1 MKKLIKILII
11 ISSILLFYLSYD
23 YECKRQTNQLINF
36 INQKSECF
44 DNYQHYYFEIPV
56 RDRIRHEE
64 LIKKIK
70 NLDKVIITTGYV
82 KQVDDNKKVI
92 VKHIYDT
99 DKIVWNYLEEEFVV
113 SGDYDYLTTDLTKKN
128 HVQLLNNNYLNGSYE
143 FKTLDNIVNEYGEGI
158 YDALIYSIFYQDDSD
173 LNYLKTIINDIY
185 GSDLT
190 YHSEL
195 EMIENDKV
203 TSDYVTILI
212 ITIISLLVGIIYDVV
227 SRYQELALVRLLG
240 YNYISI
246 LNNYYIKTV
255 ISVILLSLISNL
267 VCFIVVVFK
276 INKLSLSLIKML
288 LINNI
293 ILVLVISMIIIVS
306 IVFSNNKQIVKS
318 LKKKNHL
325 ELLAKTCFIYKN
337 IIAIFLF
344 VVILA
349 SLNNIIPVINLGKS
363 LNHQKDF
370 FNQVYQIS
378 NVNYEIN
385 WQGVL
390 LEEKG
395 VIACNFFNVNNYGDD
410 FEYNLPTIIVNDN
423 YLKQYQ
429 IYDMNNQLMNKF
441 DNGMVLVPKKYQTEN
456 LQNYQGTITMIQN
469 NNCFYDPTVILE
481 TGKSIDPIIIVDNNS
496 TYNYA
501 SAEIFLPKIRNV
513 QYYKQLL
520 EKLESNKEIIILDD
534 KDKYNQVL
542 DMLVKPVLIKYGLYG
557 LIFLG
562 IFYLLD
568 ITSIMIRLKN
578 DQKEIMIK
586 RMLGYPFFSIFK
598 DYYLENMIVYL
609 LPFLFS
615 IIYLRIDFMITLLC
629 LLCLLLFEIVIITV
643 RLKIFISQMKILR

>member
-23 YECKRQTNQLINF
+23 HECKRQSNQLINF

-56 RDRIRHEE
+56 RDQIKHEE
-64 LIKKIK
+64 LIKKI
-70 NLDKVIITTGYV
+70 NDLDKVIITTGYV

-92 VKHIYDT
+92 VKHIYDP

-113 SGDYDYLTTDLTKKN
+113 SGDYDYLTTNLTKKN

-158 YDALIYSIFYQDDSD
+158 YDTLIYSIFYQDDSD

-276 INKLSLSLIKML
+276 INKLSLPLIKIL

-293 ILVLVISMIIIVS
+293 ILVLVISMIITIS
-306 IVFSNNKQIVKS
+306 IVFSNNKQIVKG

-337 IIAIFLF
+337 IVAIFLF
-344 VVILA
+344 VVILT
-349 SLNNIIPVINLGKS
+349 SVNNMIPVINLGKS
-363 LNHQKDF
+363 LHHQKDF

-385 WQGVL
+385 WQEVL
-390 LEEKG
+390 LKEKG

-441 DNGMVLVPKKYQTEN
+441 NHGMVLVPKKYQTEN

-501 SAEIFLPKIRNV
+501 SAEIFLPKTRDV

-520 EKLESNKEIIILDD
+520 EKLESNKEIIILDG

-586 RMLGYPFFSIFK
+586 RMLGYPFFRIFK

>member
-23 YECKRQTNQLINF
+23 HECKRQSNQLINF

-64 LIKKIK
+64 LIKKI
-70 NLDKVIITTGYV
+70 NDLDKVIITTGYV

-92 VKHIYDT
+92 VKHIYDP

-113 SGDYDYLTTDLTKKN
+113 SGDYDYLTTDLTKNN

-158 YDALIYSIFYQDDSD
+158 YDTLIYSIFYQDDSD

-276 INKLSLSLIKML
+276 INKLSLPLIKIL

-293 ILVLVISMIIIVS
+293 ILVLVISMIIIIS

-349 SLNNIIPVINLGKS
+349 SVNNIIPVINLGKS

-441 DNGMVLVPKKYQTEN
+441 NHGMVLVPKKYQTEN

-501 SAEIFLPKIRNV
+501 SAEIFLPKTRDV

-520 EKLESNKEIIILDD
+520 EKLESNKEIIILDG

-586 RMLGYPFFSIFK
+586 RMLGYPFFRIFK
-598 DYYLENMIVYL
+598 NYYLENMIVYL

>member
-23 YECKRQTNQLINF
+23 HECKRQTNQLINLA
-36 INQKSECF
+36 NQESDCF
-44 DNYQHYYFEIPV
+44 NNYQQYYLEIPV
-56 RDRIRHEE
+56 RDQIKHEE
-64 LIKKIK
+64 LIKKI
-70 NLDKVIITTGYV
+70 NDLDKVIVTTGYV

-92 VKHIYDT
+92 VKHIYDP

-158 YDALIYSIFYQDDSD
+158 YDTLIYSIFYQDDSD

-267 VCFIVVVFK
+267 VCFIVVIFK
-276 INKLSLSLIKML
+276 INKLSLPLIKIL

-293 ILVLVISMIIIVS
+293 ILVLVISTIIIIS
-306 IVFSNNKQIVKS
+306 IVFSNNKQIVKG

-337 IIAIFLF
+337 IVAIFLF
-344 VVILA
+344 AVILA
-349 SLNNIIPVINLGKS
+349 SVNNIIPVINLGKS

-441 DNGMVLVPKKYQTEN
+441 NHGMVLVPKKYQTEN
-456 LQNYQGTITMIQN
+456 LQNYQGIITMIQN

-501 SAEIFLPKIRNV
+501 SAEIFLPKTRDV

-520 EKLESNKEIIILDD
+520 EKLESNKEIIILDG
-534 KDKYNQVL
+534 KAKYNQVL

-586 RMLGYPFFSIFK
+586 RMLGYPLFRIFK

-615 IIYLRIDFMITLLC
+615 IVYLRIDFMITLLC

>member
-23 YECKRQTNQLINF
+23 HECKRQTNQLINF

-92 VKHIYDT
+92 VKHIYDP

-158 YDALIYSIFYQDDSD
+158 YDTLIYSIFYQDDSD

-276 INKLSLSLIKML
+276 INKLSLPLIKIL

-293 ILVLVISMIIIVS
+293 ILVLVISMIIIIS

-349 SLNNIIPVINLGKS
+349 SVNNIIPVINLGKS

-385 WQGVL
+385 WQEVL
-390 LEEKG
+390 LKEKG

-441 DNGMVLVPKKYQTEN
+441 NHGMVLVPKKYQTEN

-501 SAEIFLPKIRNV
+501 SAEIFLPKTRDV

-520 EKLESNKEIIILDD
+520 EKLESNKEIIILDG

-586 RMLGYPFFSIFK
+586 RMLGYPFFRIFK

>member
-23 YECKRQTNQLINF
+23 HECKRQTNQLINF

-56 RDRIRHEE
+56 RDQIKHEE

-92 VKHIYDT
+92 VKHIYDP

-158 YDALIYSIFYQDDSD
+158 YDTLIYSIFYQDDSD

-276 INKLSLSLIKML
+276 INKLSLPLIKIL

-293 ILVLVISMIIIVS
+293 ILVLVISMIIIIS

-349 SLNNIIPVINLGKS
+349 SVNNIIPVINLGKS

-429 IYDMNNQLMNKF
+429 IYDMNNQLITKF
-441 DNGMVLVPKKYQTEN
+441 NHGMVLVPKKYQTEN
-456 LQNYQGTITMIQN
+456 LQNYQGKITMIQN

-501 SAEIFLPKIRNV
+501 SAEIFLPKTRDV

-520 EKLESNKEIIILDD
+520 EKLESNKEIIILDG
-534 KDKYNQVL
+534 KAKYNQVL

-586 RMLGYPFFSIFK
+586 RMLGYPFFRIFK

>member
-23 YECKRQTNQLINF
+23 HECKRQSNQLINF

-92 VKHIYDT
+92 VKHIYDP

-158 YDALIYSIFYQDDSD
+158 YDTLIYSIFYQDDSD

-276 INKLSLSLIKML
+276 INKLSLPLIKML

-293 ILVLVISMIIIVS
+293 ILVLVISMIIIIS

-344 VVILA
+344 VVILT
-349 SLNNIIPVINLGKS
+349 SVNNMIPVINLGKS

-441 DNGMVLVPKKYQTEN
+441 NHGMVLVPKKYQTEN

-501 SAEIFLPKIRNV
+501 SAEIFLPKTRDV

-520 EKLESNKEIIILDD
+520 EKLESNKEIIILDG

>member
-23 YECKRQTNQLINF
+23 HECKRQTNQLINF
-36 INQKSECF
+36 IDQKSECF

-92 VKHIYDT
+92 VKHIYDP

-113 SGDYDYLTTDLTKKN
+113 SGDYDYLTTNLTKKN

-158 YDALIYSIFYQDDSD
+158 YDTLIYSIFYQDDSD

-276 INKLSLSLIKML
+276 INKLSLPLIKIL

-293 ILVLVISMIIIVS
+293 ILVLVISTIIIIS

-349 SLNNIIPVINLGKS
+349 SVNNIIPVINLGKS

-429 IYDMNNQLMNKF
+429 IYDMNNQLITKF
-441 DNGMVLVPKKYQTEN
+441 NHGMVLVPKKYQTEN

-501 SAEIFLPKIRNV
+501 SAEIFLPKTRDV

-520 EKLESNKEIIILDD
+520 EKLESNKEIIILDG
-534 KDKYNQVL
+534 KAKYNQVL

-586 RMLGYPFFSIFK
+586 RMLGYPLFRIFK

>member
-23 YECKRQTNQLINF
+23 HECKRQSNQLINF

-64 LIKKIK
+64 LIKKI
-70 NLDKVIITTGYV
+70 NDLDKVIITTGYV

-92 VKHIYDT
+92 VKHIYDP

-113 SGDYDYLTTDLTKKN
+113 SGDYDYLTTDLTKNN

-158 YDALIYSIFYQDDSD
+158 YDTLIYSIFYQDDSD

-276 INKLSLSLIKML
+276 INKLSLPLIKML

-293 ILVLVISMIIIVS
+293 ILVLVISMIIIIS

-344 VVILA
+344 VVILT
-349 SLNNIIPVINLGKS
+349 SVNNIIPVINLGKS

-441 DNGMVLVPKKYQTEN
+441 NHGMVLVPKKYQTEN

-501 SAEIFLPKIRNV
+501 SAEIFLPKTRDV

-520 EKLESNKEIIILDD
+520 EKLESNKEIIILDG

-586 RMLGYPFFSIFK
+586 RMLGYPFFRIFK
-598 DYYLENMIVYL
+598 NYYLENMIVYL

>member
-11 ISSILLFYLSYD
+11 ISSILLFYLIYD
-23 YECKRQTNQLINF
+23 YECKKQSNQLINLV
-36 INQKSECF
+36 NQKSECF
-44 DNYQHYYFEIPV
+44 NSYQQYYLEIPV
-56 RDRIRHEE
+56 RDQIKHEE

-92 VKHIYDT
+92 VKHIYDP

-158 YDALIYSIFYQDDSD
+158 YDTLIYSIFYQDDSD

-276 INKLSLSLIKML
+276 INKLSLPLIKIL

-293 ILVLVISMIIIVS
+293 ILVLVISMIITIS

-337 IIAIFLF
+337 IVAIFLF
-344 VVILA
+344 VVILT
-349 SLNNIIPVINLGKS
+349 SVNNMIPVINLGKS

-441 DNGMVLVPKKYQTEN
+441 NHGMVLVPKKYQTEN

-501 SAEIFLPKIRNV
+501 SAEIFLPKTRDV

-520 EKLESNKEIIILDD
+520 EKLESNKEIIILDG
-534 KDKYNQVL
+534 KAKYNQVL

-586 RMLGYPFFSIFK
+586 RMLGYPFFRIFK